1 MNSHI
6 QADTLDD
13 LLREVLQTLLQS
25 KNQINPTRA
34 SAVEEIGVQIE
45 LTNPRS
51 RLSRAWTRRLLFGCL
66 GELLWYL
73 KGSNELEFIQYYLS
87 RYKRFA
93 EADGTIFG
101 AYGPRL
107 LNMRAEGI
115 NQLDNVVER
124 LRDNTDTRRAV
135 IQLFDAA
142 DILEHHKDIPCTC
155 NFQFLLRG
163 DQLHMVTFMRSND
176 AYMGLPHDIFAFTMI
191 QEIVAKSIGAEL
203 GTYKHMVGSLHL
215 YDDNRDVAEIYCKES
230 FHPTTVMPEMPDG
243 DPMPAINQLLTNEE
257 TIRLSEE
264 VTPTKFGM
272 EPYWEDICQLLV
284 FWAAVKHEDLAT
296 MEAIPEAM
304 HSDIFD
310 IYMEKR
316 LST

>member
-1 MNSHI
+1 M
-6 QADTLDD
+6 
-13 LLREVLQTLLQS
+13 LL
-25 KNQINPTRA
+25 
-34 SAVEEIGVQIE
+34 E

-51 RLSRAWTRRLLFGCL
+51 RLSRAWSRRLLFGCL

-73 KGSNELEFIQYYLS
+73 KGSNQLDEIKYYLS
-87 RYKRFA
+87 RYQKFA

-107 LNMRAEGI
+107 FNMRGDRI
-115 NQLDNVVER
+115 NQFHNIVKR
-124 LRDNTDTRRAV
+124 LRNNSDTRRAV

-142 DILEHHKDIPCTC
+142 DILKDHKDVPCTC
-155 NFQFLLRG
+155 TFQFLLRG
-163 DQLHMVTFMRSND
+163 KQLHMVTFMRSND
-176 AYMGLPHDIFAFTMI
+176 AFMGLPHDVFAFTMI
-191 QEIVAKSIGAEL
+191 QEIVAKSVGAEL

-215 YDDNRDVAEIYCKES
+215 YDDDRDMAENYCKES

-257 TIRLSEE
+257 TIRLSEKI
-264 VTPTKFGM
+264 TPAKFGM

-284 FWAAVKHEDLAT
+284 FWAAVKHKDRAT
-296 MEAIPEAM
+296 MEATANAM

-310 IYMEKR
+310 IYIKKR
-316 LST
+316 LSTHK